1 MKIANPQ
8 GMATIP
14 KTAISGVEMK
24 QQAGNTI
31 RIERASSDDID
42 AWAKLRAALWSD
54 QSMQEHSRD
63 LRRLLDDDAADFR
76 GFLAFRPDGEA
87 VGFAEACLR
96 RDYVN
101 GCRSSPVLFLE
112 GIHVEP
118 AFRRGGIGRALLEA
132 VRAFGKASGCTE
144 FASDALLDNVD
155 SHRFHAAL
163 GFEETQRV
171 VYFRQPL

>member
-1 MKIANPQ
+1 MM
-8 GMATIP
+8 G
-14 KTAISGVEMK
+14 ISGVEMK
-24 QQAGNTI
+24 QQASNTI

-42 AWAKLRAALWSD
+42 VWVELRASLWPD
-54 QSMQEHSRD
+54 QSMEEHTRE
-63 LRRLLDDDAADFR
+63 LRRLLDDDTADFC
-76 GFLAFRPDGEA
+76 GFLAFRPDDEA

-155 SHRFHAAL
+155 SHSFHAAL

-171 VYFRQPL
+171 VYFRQSL